1 IWTLDSN
8 GLPVTS
14 SSYPANELWV
24 EITMDEDNIQT
35 VQYTDKLGRVILNKT
50 QDAGATFGDGHE
62 GWLCTYYIYN
72 DIGNLKVVIPPQ
84 GAKILFEK
92 GWNLSSNSILA
103 NAQFYRYSYDD
114 RNRMVEKFLPGKDIE
129 YMVYDTQDRLVATQ
143 DGNLRGENKWLYT
156 KYDALGRTLLTGIT
170 IDDSSREELQAELNG
185 IVNNN
190 ATGNQGTGSG
200 IRSGTTI
207 TSSSYDGY
215 KEYVATESI
224 TLQPG
229 FSFQA
234 TASQDFTARI
244 GTAPPGSGMS
254 GWPADEGQ
262 ILTVSFYDSYAD
274 LSSFSYQA
282 NTGFDAQ
289 ASTLVHGLMTGK
301 KVRNLETGEYYT
313 TVMYYNNRGEVIQS
327 VSEHQKGGEIRISTQ
342 YNFEGQPTLSLT
354 SSTNLG
360 VDDILRAYSY
370 NVIGQVA
377 YIDQTI
383 DGTTRR
389 IVQNT
394 FNDLGQLK
402 TKAFPEITSG
412 NQTYTYNIR
421 GWLKTLG
428 TSLTDGYTQTNYY
441 QESGATAPRFN
452 GNISR
457 IDWGGKEG
465 SGGTYKTRTYNY
477 IYDNANRLNSATYSA
492 TSETNWFTVNGITYD
507 SNGNILT
514 MNRKGQITGPSSYG
528 DIDQLT
534 YTYESN
540 STSFGGIYS
549 NKLLGV
555 NDGISSNTHTSKDF
569 KPNIGVTGNYQ
580 YDGNGNQTVNKD
592 KRISEIKYNHLNLP
606 REITFTSGAK
616 IRFAYDAE
624 GTKLGQ
630 KVYNSSGTLTK

>member
-35 VQYTDKLGRVILNKT
+35 VQYTDKLGRLILKKT
-50 QDAGATFGDGHE
+50 EGCVTPVTDGHS
-62 GWLCTYYIYN
+62 GWLSTYYVY
-72 DIGNLKVVIPPQ
+72 DDLGQLRVVLPPL
-84 GAKILFEK
+84 AIDLFEVNDV
-92 GWNLSSNSILA
+92 WSMSNDSGLA
-103 NAQFYRYSYDD
+103 FEQYFSYKYDD
-114 RNRMVEKFLPGKDIE
+114 RGRMVEKKVPGKQLE
-129 YMVYDTQDRLVATQ
+129 YILYDLQDRPVGTQ
-143 DGNLRGENKWLYT
+143 DGVLRESNKWIYT
-156 KYDALGRTLLTGIT
+156 KYDGLGRVLSTGLITKAGDRGTLQG
-170 IDDSSREELQAELNG
+170 ELDL

-190 ATGNQGTGSG
+190 STLDNGTV
-200 IRSGTTI
+200 IN
-207 TSSSYDGY
+207 
-215 KEYVATESI
+215 
-224 TLQPG
+224 
-229 FSFQA
+229 
-234 TASQDFTARI
+234 
-244 GTAPPGSGMS
+244 
-254 GWPADEGQ
+254 GWPNAEGE
-262 ILTVSFYDSYAD
+262 LFTMNYYDSYAD

-282 NTGFDAQ
+282 NSGFDAQ

-342 YNFEGQPTLSLT
+342 YNFEGQPTMSLT

-360 VDDILRAYSY
+360 VDDIMRAYSY

-377 YIDQTI
+377 YIDHTI

-428 TSLTDGYTQTNYY
+428 TSLADGYTQNNYY

-465 SGGTYKTRTYNY
+465 LGGTYKTRTYNY
-477 IYDNANRLNSATYSA
+477 IYDNAHRLKTANFTASG
-492 TSETNWFTVNGITYD
+492 ETNRFTLSGITYD
-507 SNGNILT
+507 ANGNIYS
-514 MNRKGQITGPSSYG
+514 MVRKNQRTSSSYEIVDDLEYSYG
-528 DIDQLT
+528 QFSNKLSQVKDNNASLT
-534 YTYESN
+534 YTA
-540 STSFGGIYS
+540 
-549 NKLLGV
+549 
-555 NDGISSNTHTSKDF
+555 KDF
-569 KPNIGVTGNYQ
+569 KDRGTEDYG
-580 YDGNGNQTVNKD
+580 YDVNGNMTSNVDKD
-592 KRISEIKYNHLNLP
+592 INLISYNHLNLP